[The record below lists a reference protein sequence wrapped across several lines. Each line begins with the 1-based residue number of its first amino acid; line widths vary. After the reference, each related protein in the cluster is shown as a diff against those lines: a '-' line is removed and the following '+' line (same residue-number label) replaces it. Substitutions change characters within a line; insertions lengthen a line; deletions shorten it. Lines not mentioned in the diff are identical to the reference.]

1 MDELITQLTKH
12 LRGAWKYRWQAV
24 VIAWLVAI
32 TGWIVVYKI
41 PDTYESSARIY
52 VDTQSILRPLM
63 AGMAMSPNVEQQVS
77 IMSRTLFSRP
87 NVERVMRMVDLDI
100 KTNTVKDH
108 ELFVDDLTNSIKI
121 ESTGRNDLYIISS
134 NNENPKIAK
143 DIVQALLTI
152 FVEGSIGDKKKDSAT
167 AINFIDEQIR
177 DYEGKL
183 IAAETALKEF
193 RRKNLTILP
202 GQGADYAAQMQTVAD
217 QLDKAKLELTEAEQS
232 RDSIKNQIN
241 GGEPTLASEDG
252 TSDTGNPEIDAR
264 ISALN
269 NNLDTLRLNY
279 TELHPDVIAAKR
291 LITRLEAR
299 KLEEANLPKNNQD
312 PGKNYSPM
320 LQQLNVALSQADSN
334 VAALKAR
341 VAEYTRRLEALKS
354 ESNAI
359 LEMEANLSQMNRD
372 YNVYKSNYEKLVERR
387 ETAKISD
394 SLGDSSGLMTFRI
407 IDPPTT
413 PLVPA
418 GPNRLRLFSLVF
430 LAALASGLGVAFVM
444 SQIRP
449 AFHSQ
454 GDLREITG
462 LLVLGEVAR
471 IWTDQEKI
479 KHKRHLYAFGLSL
492 LVLLVL
498 YGLILARTLMQTNI
512 FSF

>member
-12 LRGAWKYRWQAV
+12 LKGAWKYRWQAV
-24 VIAWLVAI
+24 VIAWLIAI
-32 TGWIVVYKI
+32 TGWVIVYKI

-100 KTNTVKDH
+100 KTNTIKDH
-108 ELFVDDLTNSIKI
+108 EMLIDAVTNSIKI

-152 FVEGSIGDKKKDSAT
+152 FVEGSIGNKKKDSAT

-177 DYEGKL
+177 DYEEKL

-202 GQGADYAAQMQTVAD
+202 GEGADYAAQMQSVAE
-217 QLDKAKLELTEAEQS
+217 QLDKSKLELTEAEQS
-232 RDSIKNQIN
+232 RDMLKKQITGN
-241 GGEPTLASEDG
+241 EPTLVTDG
-252 TSDTGNPEIDAR
+252 DSSSTDNPEIDAQ
-264 ISALN
+264 IENLN
-269 NNLDTLRLNY
+269 KNLDTMRLHY
-279 TELHPDVIAAKR
+279 TELHPDIISSKR
-291 LITRLEAR
+291 LITRLEER
-299 KLEEANLPKNNQD
+299 KLAEAKLPRKNRD

-320 LQQLNVALSQADSN
+320 LQQLNVDLSQADSS

-341 VAEYTRRLEALKS
+341 VAEYTRRHDSLESA
-354 ESNAI
+354 SNAI
-359 LEMEANLSQMNRD
+359 LEMEANLSKLNRD
-372 YNVYKSNYEKLVERR
+372 YDVYRKNYEKLVERR
-387 ETAKISD
+387 ETAKMSD
-394 SLGDSSGLMTFRI
+394 SLSDTSELMTFRI

-413 PLVPA
+413 PLVPTS
-418 GPNRLRLFSLVF
+418 PNRLRLFSLVF

-444 SQIRP
+444 NQIRP

-454 GDLREITG
+454 GDLREMTG
-462 LLVLGEVAR
+462 LPVLGEVSK

-479 KHKRHLYAFGLSL
+479 KHKKHLYAFALSL
-492 LVLLVL
+492 LALLVL
-498 YGLILARTLMQTNI
+498 YGLVLAKTLMKTI
-512 FSF
+512 YFSF

>member
-1 MDELITQLTKH
+1 MDELITQLTRH
-12 LRGAWKYRWQAV
+12 LSGAWKYRWQAV
-24 VIAWLVAI
+24 VIAWLIAI

-100 KTNTVKDH
+100 KTNTIKDH
-108 ELFVDDLTNSIKI
+108 EMLIDAVTNNIKI

-134 NNENPKIAK
+134 TNENPKIAK

-167 AINFIDEQIR
+167 AINFIDEKIR

-183 IAAETALKEF
+183 IAAETDLKEF
-193 RRKNLTILP
+193 RRKNLAILP
-202 GQGADYAAQMQTVAD
+202 GEGADYAAQMQTVAE

-232 RDSIKNQIN
+232 RDTIKKQIA
-241 GGEPTLASEDG
+241 GDEPTLAGDDSLGSAD
-252 TSDTGNPEIDAR
+252 NPEIDAQ
-264 ISALN
+264 IESLN
-269 NNLDTLRLNY
+269 KNLDTMRLHY
-279 TELHPDVIAAKR
+279 TEAHPDVIGIKR
-291 LITRLEAR
+291 LVARLEER
-299 KLEEANLPKNNQD
+299 KLEEAKLPKKNRD

-320 LQQLNVALSQADSN
+320 LQQLNVDLSQADSN

-341 VAEYTRRLEALKS
+341 VAEYTRRHDSLESA
-354 ESNAI
+354 SNAI
-359 LEMEANLSQMNRD
+359 LETEANLSQLNRD
-372 YNVYKSNYEKLVERR
+372 YNVYRTNYEKLVERR

-394 SLGDSSGLMTFRI
+394 SLSDTSGLMTFKI

-413 PLVPA
+413 PLIA
-418 GPNRLRLFSLVF
+418 TGPNRLRLFSLVF
-430 LAALASGLGVAFVM
+430 LAALASGLGVAFMM

-479 KHKRHLYAFGLSL
+479 KHKRHLYAFGFSL
-492 LVLLVL
+492 LALLIL
-498 YGLILARTLMQTNI
+498 YGLILAKTLMQNSI
-512 FSF
+512 F